1 MGQRIIK
8 QNSYLAQHKLVP
20 NTNNSKHDKSK
31 TNQSDKSKTNQSKI
45 SKHDQS
51 LTKLRQDELKFF
63 DSRLKKRK
71 LPKLNR
77 LNNSL
82 NI

>member
-8 QNSYLAQHKLVP
+8 QDSYLVRHKLVAHTKA
-20 NTNNSKHDKSK
+20 NGQDQSKVK
-31 TNQSDKSKTNQSKI
+31 SDKSKGNM
-45 SKHDQS
+45 HNQS

-71 LPKLNR
+71 LPKLNK